1 MGIFGFAPRWWTA
14 PPPGGKLVGHDIVKG
29 EPRWFGPEGGSG
41 YGSPHVLTIG
51 AVRHIVEMSGPE
63 ATYR

>member
-1 MGIFGFAPRWWTA
+1 M
-14 PPPGGKLVGHDIVKG
+14 VGHDIVKG